1 MTEIGTVYKSESV
14 SSTTHIK
21 ISIHIESYCA
31 EMMCDRSA
39 INMAIADEGTNTPV
53 VEHEELKSGSQKIE
67 TREDGKIAVNELV
80 PAEAGK
86 KDVHDGCS
94 SSSDDNDDDCDD
106 DEDDEEEDGEDE
118 DDRNVGKGGTDGN
131 TPVLQLPLRYTKS
144 GRKRSIP
151 FPVRVS
157 VIVLSFS
164 YYIQHRHSCSLLLFR
179 TCCCRCR

>member
-1 MTEIGTVYKSESV
+1 
-14 SSTTHIK
+14 
-21 ISIHIESYCA
+21 
-31 EMMCDRSA
+31 
-39 INMAIADEGTNTPV
+39 MAIADEGTNTPV
-53 VEHEELKSGSQKIE
+53 VEHDDLKSGSQKIE

-94 SSSDDNDDDCDD
+94 SSSDDCDDECDD
-106 DEDDEEEDGEDE
+106 DDDDEEEDGEDE
-118 DDRNVGKGGTDGN
+118 DDRNVGKGGTDGNTN

-157 VIVLSFS
+157 VNCDRSVFFILHTTPPSLMFFATVS
-164 YYIQHRHSCSLLLFR
+164 YLLLPVPVAHDGIK
-179 TCCCRCR
+179 